1 MIDFAKK
8 LSRVCFLAKSF
19 RAYRVY
25 ANQYSCVVSDK
36 QAFSVKKQNAKDI
49 DKEVAKAKPNN
60 REEVLDNIDFFWLTI
75 KHQISAALRTANAQ

>member
-1 MIDFAKK
+1 MSDAFEASDTYVLYP
-8 LSRVCFLAKSF
+8 LSTQF
-19 RAYRVY
+19 
-25 ANQYSCVVSDK
+25 
-36 QAFSVKKQNAKDI
+36 KKQNAKDI